1 MNKRGSVEFTE
12 KMKELSLVTSR
23 IIKDAE
29 VALKH
34 VRYQPANFRDALDLH
49 FSSLHEEIWGVYE
62 DFHYYA
68 DMRMIWLRLCV
79 CVSIVSD
86 FSIRVGLCELLESAM
101 ANLNFQHPEKRV
113 ELDVRGTVEK
123 MLSVAPLIPLKKKK
137 ECCMLS

>member
-1 MNKRGSVEFTE
+1 MSDQRSAEFTQ
-12 KMKELSLVTSR
+12 KMNELSLVTSR

-29 VALKH
+29 VSLKH

-49 FSSLHEEIWGVYE
+49 ISSLHEEIWAVYE

-86 FSIRVGLCELLESAM
+86 VSIRVELCELLESAM
-101 ANLNFQHPEKRV
+101 ANLNLQHPDKRI
-113 ELDVRGTVEK
+113 ELDVRGTVER
-123 MLSVAPLIPLKKKK
+123 MQSVAPLVPLKKKA
-137 ECCMLS
+137 CCMLS

>member
-1 MNKRGSVEFTE
+1 MNKRGSAEFTE

-86 FSIRVGLCELLESAM
+86 FSIRVELCELLESAM

-113 ELDVRGTVEK
+113 ELDVRGTVER
-123 MLSVAPLIPLKKKK
+123 MQNVTPLVPFRKKA
-137 ECCMLS
+137 CCMLS